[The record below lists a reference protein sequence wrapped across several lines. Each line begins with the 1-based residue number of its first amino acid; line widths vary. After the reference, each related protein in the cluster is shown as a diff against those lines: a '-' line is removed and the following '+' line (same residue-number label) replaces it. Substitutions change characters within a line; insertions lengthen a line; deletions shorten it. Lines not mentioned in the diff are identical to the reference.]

1 MAFDFSVIWD
11 NRGLLAQGLMMT
23 LMIAVVSIPI
33 SVLIGLVLALMRDS
47 GKIFLKPVSIGFIEA
62 IRNTP
67 FLIQIFFVFYAE
79 SG

>member
-11 NRGLLAQGLMMT
+11 NKGLLAQGLMMT

-47 GKIFLKPVSIGFIEA
+47 GKIFLKPV
-62 IRNTP
+62 
-67 FLIQIFFVFYAE
+67 
-79 SG
+79 